1 MGIHSEQRS
10 VRVIKSCDR
19 ESLTVVGIESGT
31 SVSISLLYPGLS
43 PSAHGA
49 FPADIAVNV
58 ATLSSC
64 DIAASAAA
72 LPCGDIVA
80 SPAALC
86 AGDIAFSAAAL

>member
-1 MGIHSEQRS
+1 M
-10 VRVIKSCDR
+10 
-19 ESLTVVGIESGT
+19 VGIESDT
-31 SVSISLLYPGLS
+31 SNSISLLYPGLS

-64 DIAASAAA
+64 DIAASPVA

-80 SPAALC
+80 SATDFC
-86 AGDIAFSAAAL
+86 AGDIAFNAVAL